1 MAQRSPNHLTVAA
14 TSPEPGGALEVMVG
28 KVLDDGQGG
37 NRLLEQVEDQ
47 PDCLLDVFVGVE
59 DDPALQIVDEA
70 RGRPE
75 PEFATGCFLQLAAQR
90 RERSKCSSASLMV
103 PRNPRRRRSEY

>member
-1 MAQRSPNHLTVAA
+1 

-59 DDPALQIVDEA
+59 DDPALQIVHEA

-75 PEFATGCFLQLAAQR
+75 PEFATGCFLQLAAQEAGPEQVEFGLAHGSQESQEKTVGILSR
-90 RERSKCSSASLMV
+90 
-103 PRNPRRRRSEY
+103 